1 MSSELPQ
8 ASKQASSQSGPLS
21 RTFEKWLKR
30 RIPPA
35 NSVTLNQGNVFIL
48 PTREGIYFTFLIVFI
63 VLAGINYQ
71 NSLVFALA
79 FLLFSML
86 MVSILHT
93 YRNLSGITLQSAGSK
108 PAFAGDDIEFDVN
121 LTRSGARTYEAL
133 QLGWHKNEVTEA
145 DLLEEEQCLVN
156 LFLPAKQRGIMN
168 PGRLLIQT
176 RYPVGLFR
184 AWSWVDLDMTAI
196 VYPRPVVAGPIP
208 GALSSSGE
216 GDALQRGGVDD
227 FYGFREYQGGDSL
240 RHIAWKNYARSDD
253 LLLKEF
259 AAHVDRRIWIDWE
272 YLTGDEIET
281 RLSKLCYWVVQL
293 AATQDEYGLRLP
305 DTEIAPGRGLGHRNE
320 MLIQLATF
328 GHNAGPKSKVKI

>member
-1 MSSELPQ
+1 MSSRLF
-8 ASKQASSQSGPLS
+8 S
-21 RTFEKWLKR
+21 RTFAKWLDKR
-30 RIPPA
+30 MPPA
-35 NSVTLNQGNVFIL
+35 NAVTLNQGNVFIL
-48 PTREGIYFTFLIVFI
+48 PTREGVYFTFLIVFM

-71 NSLVFALA
+71 NSLVFGLA

-108 PAFAGDDIEFDVN
+108 PAFAGDDVEFDVN
-121 LTRSGARTYEAL
+121 LTRAGVRTYEAL
-133 QLGWHKNEVTEA
+133 QLGWQKNEVTEA

-156 LFLPAKQRGIMN
+156 LFLPTKQRGVLD

-184 AWSWVDLDMTAI
+184 AWSWVDLDMTVL

-216 GDALQRGGVDD
+216 GDALQRDGVDD
-227 FYGFREYQGGDSL
+227 FYGFRDYQSGDSL
-240 RHIAWKNYARSDD
+240 RHVAWKNYARSDD

-272 YLTGDEIET
+272 YLAGDEVEV

-305 DTEIAPGRGLGHRNE
+305 GTEVAPGRGLAHRNE
-320 MLIQLATF
+320 LLHQLATF
-328 GHNAGPKSKVKI
+328 GQDAIRRPERKK